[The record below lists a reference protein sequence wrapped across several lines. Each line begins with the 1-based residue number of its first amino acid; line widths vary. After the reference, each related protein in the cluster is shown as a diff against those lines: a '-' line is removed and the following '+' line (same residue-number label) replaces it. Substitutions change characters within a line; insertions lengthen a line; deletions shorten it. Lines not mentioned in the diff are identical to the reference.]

1 MIHKIYHAKK
11 MVLLGEDFPEEF
23 NENAYDLVA
32 TIDIINGPTPH
43 QADLTFEDA
52 QVSLEK
58 AFELSQ
64 NFEHSWLKNPGVVT
78 IKETNPKGCRSTSMG
93 DVIELDGVKYMC
105 EDLRWKALSKKETKI
120 KITKELILSTI
131 KNSKQ
136 PISMKELVVLVLG
149 YEVGPQYSE
158 LTRVVYNLGKS
169 GLIQRHGYTI
179 NARWSVLDYLP
190 VKEGQVIAYKAKLK
204 DSDERQWQTYRVHT
218 HGDKWNARI
227 IINSAGAF
235 DDACI
240 FEEEIITNVHMDKI
254 IILE

>member
-1 MIHKIYHAKK
+1 ML
-11 MVLLGEDFPEEF
+11 LLGEDFPDEF

-32 TIDIINGPTPH
+32 TIDIINGPTP
-43 QADLTFEDA
+43 LTFEDA

-58 AFELSQ
+58 AYELSQ
-64 NFEHSWLKNPGVVT
+64 NINNSWLKNPGVVIENRYRREKKYTQERT
-78 IKETNPKGCRSTSMG
+78 IRETNPKGCRSTSMG

-105 EDLRWKALSKKETKI
+105 EDLGWKAMTEEHPLSAAELLKKYPVTPLSL
-120 KITKELILSTI
+120 KE
-131 KNSKQ
+131 N
-136 PISMKELVVLVLG
+136 
-149 YEVGPQYSE
+149 
-158 LTRVVYNLGKS
+158 
-169 GLIQRHGYTI
+169 
-179 NARWSVLDYLP
+179 
-190 VKEGQVIAYKAKLK
+190 QVIAYKAKLK

-240 FEEEIITNVHMDKI
+240 FEEEIITNVHTDKI